1 MAGNIIQGNG
11 NFHIPVN
18 SRLNQIRKEDINTLY
33 RTAVF
38 LDRAGVLIEDV
49 GYLNDLSKTRIL
61 YGVSEWLRS
70 IKACFYIIVVT
81 NQSAIG
87 RGLISESDLFKVHD
101 DLYHELI
108 KLDQEVVIDAMY
120 YCPHVPVVI
129 NAESGFDCCC
139 RKPKPGMLYQAES
152 DWNINLSES

>member
-1 MAGNIIQGNG
+1 MAGNIIQGKG

-38 LDRAGVLIEDV
+38 LDRDGVLIEDV

-61 YGVSEWLRS
+61 YGVSEGLRS
-70 IKACFYIIVVT
+70 IKSCFYIIVVT

-108 KLDQEVVIDAMY
+108 LPNQKQQ
-120 YCPHVPVVI
+120 H
-129 NAESGFDCCC
+129 
-139 RKPKPGMLYQAES
+139 
-152 DWNINLSES
+152 